1 MTMIAPIDIRVI
13 YCVETHKDMDI
24 DSDIELVSSF
34 DTYSTAFDYYEKLL
48 DEAKGNYYIT
58 LEMEIDKE
66 YDNEDYFSCER
77 LMLANNYVDDIKTQT
92 TLF

>member
-1 MTMIAPIDIRVI
+1 MTVKAPIDVRVI
-13 YCVETHKDMDI
+13 YYVEAHKDTDI

-34 DTYSTAFDYYEKLL
+34 DTYGMALDYYEKFL

-66 YDNEDYFSCER
+66 YDEEDYFSCER
-77 LMLANNYVDDIKTQT
+77 LMLANNYGE
-92 TLF
+92 